1 MNVLS
6 ITKAIA
12 EPWWATGRAWLFRR
26 SRSDLIGNWS
36 GAFLYAR
43 QAETSPPK
51 KLANLSAAIPSSTIS
66 PHGIFKPRRRGGI
79 WAPRKER
86 ILTAETQWVQRWLH
100 RMKFRP
106 PKIGRCMRGHSRK

>member
-1 MNVLS
+1 MSALF

-26 SRSDLIGNWS
+26 LRSDLIGNWN

-66 PHGIFKPRRRGGI
+66 PHGIFKLKRWWGIWVPRR
-79 WAPRKER
+79 ER
-86 ILTAETQWVQRWLH
+86 ILRGDTRWVPVWRD
-100 RMKFRP
+100 
-106 PKIGRCMRGHSRK
+106 